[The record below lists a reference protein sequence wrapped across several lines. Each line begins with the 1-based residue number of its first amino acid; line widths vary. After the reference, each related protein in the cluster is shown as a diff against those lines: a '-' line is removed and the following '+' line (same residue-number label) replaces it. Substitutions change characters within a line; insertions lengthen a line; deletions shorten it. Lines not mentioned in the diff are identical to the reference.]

1 MSNIETYWKK
11 TTDVLR
17 QDMNEITFD
26 AFISPIIPIKYTDS
40 LFIVSMNMGVVAYKD
55 IIKKKYSDKINKALT
70 EVFGRPMS
78 FIFEDEFSENT
89 NENTNETNNQIND
102 NNIPF
107 QRENGLISNY
117 LFNNYIVGSSNNI
130 AYAAAVAVADN
141 PGEDDMYNPLFL
153 YGGVGLG
160 KTHLMHAIGNH
171 VMSCNPN
178 AKVLYVSCEKFTN
191 ELVEAIRDKRT
202 IEFKEKYRQL
212 DLLLIDDVQFLSGK
226 EAAQEEF
233 FHTFN
238 ALFDAKKQIVMSSDR
253 KPSEIQTLTDRLV
266 SRMSKGL
273 IFDIKSPDFE
283 TRTAILEKK
292 AESKNIKIPS
302 EILQYIAY
310 TITSNIREMEGALNK
325 IVIYAKFNN
334 RIIDMELAEEVMK
347 DVIKDNKAN
356 ITVSYIQET
365 VADFYKVSVD
375 ELLSKRRTKPLTI
388 YRHIAMYLCRK
399 LLEDSLEEIGEKFGG
414 RDHSTVMNGCDKVCK
429 LIETNEERAAEI
441 KSIEKRIVGN

>member
-1 MSNIETYWKK
+1 MSDIHTYWNK
-11 TTDVLR
+11 TTDILK
-17 QDMNEITFD
+17 QEMNNVTYD
-26 AFISPIIPIKYTDS
+26 VFISPIAPVKYTDNY
-40 LFIVSMNMGVVAYKD
+40 FIGSINMGVAAYKD
-55 IIKKKYSDKINKALT
+55 LIKKKYTDKINKALT
-70 EVFGRPMS
+70 EVFKRPMS
-78 FIFEDEFSENT
+78 FVFEDEF
-89 NENTNETNNQIND
+89 NQDTQEDKTIIND
-102 NNIPF
+102 NNITI
-107 QRENGLISNY
+107 QKENGLIPTY
-117 LFNNYIVGSSNNI
+117 MFNNYIVGSSNNI

-171 VMSCNPN
+171 VISCNPD
-178 AKVLYVSCEKFTN
+178 AKVLYVSCEKFTT
-191 ELVEAIRDKRT
+191 ELVEAIRDKKT

-253 KPSEIQTLTDRLV
+253 KPQEIKTLTDRLI

-292 AESKNIKIPS
+292 AELKNIKIPS

-334 RIIDMELAEEVMK
+334 RVIDMDLAEEVMK

-365 VADFYKVSVD
+365 VADFYNITVD
-375 ELLSKRRTKPLTI
+375 EILSKRRTKPLTI

-441 KSIEKRIVGN
+441 KSIEKRIIGN

>member
-1 MSNIETYWKK
+1 MSNVESYWQKITNLLK
-11 TTDVLR
+11 
-17 QDMNEITFD
+17 QEMNEITFD
-26 AFISPIIPIKYTDS
+26 AFISPIIPIKYTEN
-40 LFIVSMNMGVVAYKD
+40 LFIGSINMGVVAYKY
-55 IIKKKYSDKINKALT
+55 IIKKKYADKINKALT
-70 EVFGRPMS
+70 EVFERPMT
-78 FIFEDEFSENT
+78 FVFEDEIS
-89 NENTNETNNQIND
+89 NENQKQHPLENNNLPIQK
-102 NNIPF
+102 
-107 QRENGLISNY
+107 ENGLITNY

-171 VMSCNPN
+171 VISCNPD
-178 AKVLYVSCEKFTN
+178 AKVLYVSCEKFTT
-191 ELVEAIRDKRT
+191 ELVEAIRDKKT

-238 ALFDAKKQIVMSSDR
+238 ALFDAKKQIVMCSDR

-334 RIIDMELAEEVMK
+334 RVIDMELAEEVMK

-365 VADFYKVSVD
+365 VSDFYKVTID
-375 ELLSKRRTKPLTI
+375 ELLSKRRTKPLTT

-429 LIETNEERAAEI
+429 LIETNEEKAAEI
-441 KSIEKRIVGN
+441 KSIEKRIIGN

>member
-1 MSNIETYWKK
+1 MSNVESYWQKITNLLK
-11 TTDVLR
+11 
-17 QDMNEITFD
+17 QEMNEITFD
-26 AFISPIIPIKYTDS
+26 AFISPIIPIKYTEN
-40 LFIVSMNMGVVAYKD
+40 LFIGSINMGVVAYKD
-55 IIKKKYSDKINKALT
+55 IIKKKYADKINKALT
-70 EVFGRPMS
+70 EVFERPMT
-78 FIFEDEFSENT
+78 FVFEDEIS
-89 NENTNETNNQIND
+89 NENQKQHPLENNNLPIQK
-102 NNIPF
+102 
-107 QRENGLISNY
+107 ENGLITNY

-171 VMSCNPN
+171 VISCNPD
-178 AKVLYVSCEKFTN
+178 AKVLYVSCEKFTT
-191 ELVEAIRDKRT
+191 ELVEAIRDKKT

-238 ALFDAKKQIVMSSDR
+238 ALFDAKKQIVMCSDR

-334 RIIDMELAEEVMK
+334 RVIDMELAEEVMK

-365 VADFYKVSVD
+365 VSDFYKVTLD
-375 ELLSKRRTKPLTI
+375 ELLSKRRTKPLTT
-388 YRHIAMYLCRK
+388 YRHIAIYLCRK

-429 LIETNEERAAEI
+429 LIETNEEKAAEI
-441 KSIEKRIVGN
+441 KSIEKRIIGN

>member
-1 MSNIETYWKK
+1 M
-11 TTDVLR
+11 
-17 QDMNEITFD
+17 TF
-26 AFISPIIPIKYTDS
+26 
-40 LFIVSMNMGVVAYKD
+40 V
-55 IIKKKYSDKINKALT
+55 
-70 EVFGRPMS
+70 
-78 FIFEDEFSENT
+78 FEDEISTENQKQHPL
-89 NENTNETNNQIND
+89 ENNNLPIQK
-102 NNIPF
+102 
-107 QRENGLISNY
+107 ENGLITNY

-171 VMSCNPN
+171 VISCNPD
-178 AKVLYVSCEKFTN
+178 AKVLYVSCEKFTT
-191 ELVEAIRDKRT
+191 ELVEAIRDKKT

-238 ALFDAKKQIVMSSDR
+238 ALFDAKKQIVMCSDR

-334 RIIDMELAEEVMK
+334 RVIDMELAEEVMK

-365 VADFYKVSVD
+365 VSDFYKVTLD
-375 ELLSKRRTKPLTI
+375 ELLSKRRTKPLTT

-429 LIETNEERAAEI
+429 LIETNEEKAAEI
-441 KSIEKRIVGN
+441 KSIEKRIIGN

>member
-1 MSNIETYWKK
+1 MSNVESYWQKITNLLK
-11 TTDVLR
+11 
-17 QDMNEITFD
+17 QEMNEITFD
-26 AFISPIIPIKYTDS
+26 AFISPIIPIKYTEN
-40 LFIVSMNMGVVAYKD
+40 LFIGSINMGVVAYKD
-55 IIKKKYSDKINKALT
+55 IIKKKYADKINKALT
-70 EVFGRPMS
+70 EVFGRPMT
-78 FIFEDEFSENT
+78 FVFEDEIS
-89 NENTNETNNQIND
+89 NENQKQHPLENNNLPIQK
-102 NNIPF
+102 
-107 QRENGLISNY
+107 ENGLITNY

-171 VMSCNPN
+171 VISCNPD
-178 AKVLYVSCEKFTN
+178 AKVLYVSCEKFTT
-191 ELVEAIRDKRT
+191 ELVEAIRDKKT

-238 ALFDAKKQIVMSSDR
+238 ALFDAKKQIVMCSDR

-334 RIIDMELAEEVMK
+334 RVIDMELAEEVMK

-365 VADFYKVSVD
+365 VSDFYKVTLD
-375 ELLSKRRTKPLTI
+375 ELLSKRRTKPLTT

-429 LIETNEERAAEI
+429 LIETNEEKAAEI
-441 KSIEKRIVGN
+441 KSIEKRIIGN

>member
-1 MSNIETYWKK
+1 MSNIEIYWQKI
-11 TTDVLR
+11 TDLLK
-17 QDMNEITFD
+17 QEMNEITFD
-26 AFISPIIPIKYTDS
+26 TFISPIIPVKYTDS
-40 LFIVSMNMGVVAYKD
+40 LFVGSINMSVVAYKD

-70 EVFGRPMS
+70 EVFSRPMS
-78 FIFEDEFSENT
+78 FVFDDEISDTKTKE
-89 NENTNETNNQIND
+89 EPVESIASV
-102 NNIPF
+102 
-107 QRENGLISNY
+107 QRENGLITNY

-171 VMSCNPN
+171 VTACNPD
-178 AKVLYVSCEKFTN
+178 AKVLYVSCEKFTT
-191 ELVEAIRDKRT
+191 ELVEAIRDKKT
-202 IEFKEKYRQL
+202 IEFKERYRQL

-238 ALFDAKKQIVMSSDR
+238 ALFDAKKQIVMCSDR
-253 KPSEIQTLTDRLV
+253 KPSEIQTLTDRLI

-273 IFDIKSPDFE
+273 IFDIKAPDFE
-283 TRTAILEKK
+283 TRTAILAKK
-292 AESKNIKIPS
+292 AESKNIKIPN

-334 RIIDMELAEEVMK
+334 RVIDMELAEEVMK

-365 VADFYKVSVD
+365 VADFYKVSVE
-375 ELLSKRRTKPLTI
+375 ELLSKRRTKPLTT

-429 LIETNEERAAEI
+429 LMESNDERVAEI

>member
-1 MSNIETYWKK
+1 MSNVESYWQKITNLLK
-11 TTDVLR
+11 
-17 QDMNEITFD
+17 QEMNEITFD
-26 AFISPIIPIKYTDS
+26 AFISPIIPIKYTEN
-40 LFIVSMNMGVVAYKD
+40 LFIGSINMGVVAYKD
-55 IIKKKYSDKINKALT
+55 IIKKKYADKINKALT
-70 EVFGRPMS
+70 EVFERPMT
-78 FIFEDEFSENT
+78 FVFEDEISTENQKQHPL
-89 NENTNETNNQIND
+89 ENNNLPIQK
-102 NNIPF
+102 
-107 QRENGLISNY
+107 ENGLITNY

-171 VMSCNPN
+171 VISCNPD
-178 AKVLYVSCEKFTN
+178 AKVLYVSCEKFTT
-191 ELVEAIRDKRT
+191 ELVEAIRDKKT

-238 ALFDAKKQIVMSSDR
+238 ALFDAKKQIVMCSDR

-334 RIIDMELAEEVMK
+334 RVIDMELAEEVMK

-365 VADFYKVSVD
+365 VSDFYKVTLD
-375 ELLSKRRTKPLTI
+375 ELLSKRRTKPLTT

-429 LIETNEERAAEI
+429 LIETNEEKAAEI
-441 KSIEKRIVGN
+441 KSIEKRIIGN

>member
-1 MSNIETYWKK
+1 MSNVESYWQKITNLLK
-11 TTDVLR
+11 
-17 QDMNEITFD
+17 QEMNEITFD
-26 AFISPIIPIKYTDS
+26 AFISPIIPIKYTEN
-40 LFIVSMNMGVVAYKD
+40 LFIGSINMGVVAYKD
-55 IIKKKYSDKINKALT
+55 IIKKKYADKINKALT
-70 EVFGRPMS
+70 EVFERPMT
-78 FIFEDEFSENT
+78 FVFEDEIL
-89 NENTNETNNQIND
+89 NENQKQHPLENNNLPIQK
-102 NNIPF
+102 
-107 QRENGLISNY
+107 ENGLITNY

-171 VMSCNPN
+171 VISCNPD
-178 AKVLYVSCEKFTN
+178 AKVLYVSCEKFTT
-191 ELVEAIRDKRT
+191 ELVEAIRDKKT

-238 ALFDAKKQIVMSSDR
+238 ALFDAKKQIVMCSDR

-334 RIIDMELAEEVMK
+334 RVIDMELAEEVMK

-365 VADFYKVSVD
+365 VSDFYKVTID
-375 ELLSKRRTKPLTI
+375 ELLSKRRTKPLTT

-429 LIETNEERAAEI
+429 LIETNEEKASEI
-441 KSIEKRIVGN
+441 KSIEKRIIGN

>member
-1 MSNIETYWKK
+1 MANIDLYWQQII
-11 TTDVLR
+11 DVLK

-26 AFISPIIPIKYTDS
+26 AFISPIQPVRYTDS
-40 LFIVSMNMGVVAYKD
+40 LFICSISMGVSAYKD
-55 IIKKKYSDKINKALT
+55 IIKKKYSDKLNKAISQ
-70 EVFGRPMS
+70 VFSKPMT
-78 FIFEDEFSENT
+78 FIFEDEVPDD
-89 NENTNETNNQIND
+89 NEPVVITQEKPQVK
-102 NNIPF
+102 
-107 QRENGLISNY
+107 QGSNGLIPDYVFS
-117 LFNNYIVGSSNNI
+117 NYIVGASNNI

-171 VMSCNPN
+171 VTKCNPN
-178 AKVLYVSCEKFTN
+178 AKVMYVSCEKFTT

-202 IEFKEKYRQL
+202 IEFKEKYREL

-238 ALFDAKKQIVMSSDR
+238 ALFDAKKQIVMCSDR
-253 KPSEIQTLTDRLV
+253 KPQEIKTLTDRLV

-273 IFDIKSPDFE
+273 IFDIKAPDFE
-283 TRTAILEKK
+283 TRTAILAKK
-292 AESKNIKIPS
+292 AETMNIKIPN

-310 TITSNIREMEGALNK
+310 TITSNIREMEGTLKK

-334 RIIDMELAEEVMK
+334 RVIDMELAEEVMK
-347 DVIKDNKAN
+347 DVIRDNKAN
-356 ITVSYIQET
+356 VTVAYIQET
-365 VADFYKVSVD
+365 VADFYKISVD
-375 ELLSKRRTKPLTI
+375 ELLSKRRTKPLTT

-399 LLEDSLEEIGEKFGG
+399 LLEDSLEEIGDKFGG
-414 RDHSTVMNGCDKVCK
+414 RDHSTVMNGCDKICK
-429 LIETNEERAAEI
+429 ILETDKERAAEI
-441 KSIEKRIVGN
+441 KSIEKRIIGN

>member
-11 TTDVLR
+11 TTDVLK

-26 AFISPIIPIKYTDS
+26 AFISPIIPIRYTDNYFVGS
-40 LFIVSMNMGVVAYKD
+40 LNMGVVAYKD
-55 IIKKKYSDKINKALT
+55 IIKKKYSDKINRALT

-78 FIFEDEFSENT
+78 FVFDDEISE
-89 NENTNETNNQIND
+89 D
-102 NNIPF
+102 NNEVKNQVNDSNIPV

-117 LFNNYIVGSSNNI
+117 LFSNYIVGSSNNI

-171 VMSCNPN
+171 VISCNPD
-178 AKVLYVSCEKFTN
+178 AKVLYVSCEKFTT

-238 ALFDAKKQIVMSSDR
+238 ALFDAKKQIVMCSDR

>member
-1 MSNIETYWKK
+1 MSNVESYWQKITNLLK
-11 TTDVLR
+11 
-17 QDMNEITFD
+17 QEMNEITFD
-26 AFISPIIPIKYTDS
+26 AFISPIIPIKYTEN
-40 LFIVSMNMGVVAYKD
+40 LFIGSINMGVVAYKD
-55 IIKKKYSDKINKALT
+55 IIKKKYADKINKALT
-70 EVFGRPMS
+70 EVFERPMT
-78 FIFEDEFSENT
+78 FVFEDEIS
-89 NENTNETNNQIND
+89 NENQKQHPLENNNLPIQK
-102 NNIPF
+102 
-107 QRENGLISNY
+107 ENGLITNY

-171 VMSCNPN
+171 VISCNPD
-178 AKVLYVSCEKFTN
+178 AKVLYVSCEKFTT
-191 ELVEAIRDKRT
+191 ELVEAIRDKKT

-238 ALFDAKKQIVMSSDR
+238 ALFDAKKQIVMCSDR

-334 RIIDMELAEEVMK
+334 RVIDMELAEEVMK

-365 VADFYKVSVD
+365 VSDFYKVTID
-375 ELLSKRRTKPLTI
+375 ELLSKRRTKPLTT

-429 LIETNEERAAEI
+429 LIETNEEKAAEI
-441 KSIEKRIVGN
+441 KSIEKRIIGN

>member
-1 MSNIETYWKK
+1 MSNVESYWQKITNLLK
-11 TTDVLR
+11 
-17 QDMNEITFD
+17 QEMNEITFD
-26 AFISPIIPIKYTDS
+26 AFISPIIPIKYTEN
-40 LFIVSMNMGVVAYKD
+40 LFIGSINMGVVAYKD
-55 IIKKKYSDKINKALT
+55 IIKKKYADKINKALT
-70 EVFGRPMS
+70 EVFERPMT
-78 FIFEDEFSENT
+78 FVFEDEIS
-89 NENTNETNNQIND
+89 NENQKQHPLENNNLPIQK
-102 NNIPF
+102 
-107 QRENGLISNY
+107 ENGLITNY

-171 VMSCNPN
+171 VISCNPD
-178 AKVLYVSCEKFTN
+178 AKVLYVSCEKFTT
-191 ELVEAIRDKRT
+191 ELVEAIRDKKT

-238 ALFDAKKQIVMSSDR
+238 ALFDAKKQIVMCSDR

-334 RIIDMELAEEVMK
+334 RVIDMELAEEVMK

-365 VADFYKVSVD
+365 VSDFYKVTLD
-375 ELLSKRRTKPLTI
+375 ELLSKRRTKPLTT

-429 LIETNEERAAEI
+429 LIETNEEKAAEI
-441 KSIEKRIVGN
+441 KSIEKRIIGN